1 MNYGKI
7 LYCDCAN
14 GPGLRTTLFVSGC
27 QRHCPGCFNP
37 ETWDFNYGHPF
48 TLETR
53 VDILMSLNNP
63 DVDGLSIL
71 GGEPLDE
78 RNIEDV
84 TALVRFVRNVFPDK
98 SIWVYT
104 GNTWE
109 ELIDICCVSMNSE
122 KYAYDLSNLLMT
134 IDVLVDGPFVEAEKD
149 ISLKFRGSRNQRIIN
164 TMESIVAGKVVL
176 MEEYM

>member
-7 LYCDCAN
+7 LCLDTAN

-27 QRHCPGCFNP
+27 RRHCPGCFNP

-63 DVDGLSIL
+63 NVDGLSIL

-78 RNIEDV
+78 KNIGDV
-84 TALVRFVRNVFPDK
+84 TALVLFVRNIFPDM

-109 ELIDICCVSMNSE
+109 ELIDICYASMNSE
-122 KYAYDLSNLLMT
+122 KYAYDLSNLLVT

-149 ISLKFRGSRNQRIIN
+149 ISLKFRGSRNQRIIDVPR
-164 TMESIVAGKVVL
+164 SLIRDKVVL